1 MNKVDALMQ
10 YLESQESPYRVLG
23 YSVAKATVERIL
35 AMPKIGRKISYGE
48 AREFQIL
55 QCLSGGQVDFT
66 PAAQDIVQWAQDNG
80 YFIEFAEG
88 ELEF

>member
-10 YLESQESPYRVLG
+10 YLDSQESPYRVLG
-23 YSVAKATVERIL
+23 YSVAKSTVERIL
-35 AMPKIGRKISYGE
+35 AMPKVGTKITYSE
-48 AREFQIL
+48 ARESQIL
-55 QCLSGGQVDFT
+55 QCLSGGTVDFT

-80 YFIEFAEG
+80 FYIEFAEG